1 MLLYARC
8 LAANGEHE
16 RAVRLLRETR
26 LLAHRHAAPEALLL
40 AAVCLHTLGRPAECL
55 ALLEK
60 AADAGAD
67 GAPVVAGALWLVRGK
82 ANSALERRAE
92 AVRCW
97 QAALRCDPLCAEAWQ
112 LLAAAHALS
121 APQWAALYADTKHR
135 VPDSAAAGLVLTFYA
150 AATAE
155 AGTDVAQA
163 AVRQLAAHP
172 RAATHPETA
181 VARAQL
187 LLQQRRPADA
197 LQTLREFVPFFL
209 ACPLLFTVVAAAAAA
224 ACGGLDRCVEKSVS
238 VACAEEQVL
247 LMYVACLMQQRERE
261 ELAHVAQQLAEKRAG
276 QPVAWFAVGCFW
288 MAQKEYEAARTSFA
302 FVLLSLSLS
311 LSHTHR
317 TACLLFTGDN
327 KCDSKATTADASFGC
342 GWLLFGHTF
351 AACGEHDQA
360 AASYRTA
367 VRLCPASHVPL
378 LCLAQEMLAVGSH
391 ADAVQCLDSA
401 RELCDRDPLVLN
413 EYGAAAFQQKQ
424 FADARRYLEHA
435 ESLLTAQMHASVLE
449 LVNNNLAH
457 ALRCLQFVLP
467 FLSHTLCLT
476 SHVLWV
482 WTATTTAHWHTS
494 ASA

>member
-1 MLLYARC
+1 M
-8 LAANGEHE
+8 
-16 RAVRLLRETR
+16 
-26 LLAHRHAAPEALLL
+26 
-40 AAVCLHTLGRPAECL
+40 
-55 ALLEK
+55 
-60 AADAGAD
+60 
-67 GAPVVAGALWLVRGK
+67 
-82 ANSALERRAE
+82 
-92 AVRCW
+92 
-97 QAALRCDPLCAEAWQ
+97 
-112 LLAAAHALS
+112 
-121 APQWAALYADTKHR
+121 
-135 VPDSAAAGLVLTFYA
+135 
-150 AATAE
+150 
-155 AGTDVAQA
+155 
-163 AVRQLAAHP
+163 
-172 RAATHPETA
+172 
-181 VARAQL
+181 
-187 LLQQRRPADA
+187 
-197 LQTLREFVPFFL
+197 
-209 ACPLLFTVVAAAAAA
+209 
-224 ACGGLDRCVEKSVS
+224 
-238 VACAEEQVL
+238 
-247 LMYVACLMQQRERE
+247 
-261 ELAHVAQQLAEKRAG
+261 
-276 QPVAWFAVGCFW
+276 
-288 MAQKEYEAARTSFA
+288 
-302 FVLLSLSLS
+302 
-311 LSHTHR
+311 
-317 TACLLFTGDN
+317 LFTGDH